1 MRTTPTPNRARAPR
15 SPYAGVPGA
24 APSQPRTARASASRA
39 GARDASVATPRRVSL
54 VERQATYASGAK
66 PVGPASAAASPAS
79 ARAADVARR
88 GRIPAARHFRDAEP
102 PDARSPTASRAD
114 PPPASPEDRVGR
126 PFRFLLGR
134 DADADADDAGPSS
147 PPPLAELSP
156 VKCASP
162 RRSNSPSRSPS
173 PSRAGT
179 RTRRRARSP
188 SSPVRASSPEPRR
201 ASSPGA
207 RKVGTPAGTS
217 RLHDAHALQERL
229 FASEDARRVVE
240 AKAARAAER
249 ARVMEAILAE
259 QNALLE
265 GVPTVIA
272 AGGTE
277 AWRARAAT
285 GYGAEADGARWSSS
299 FARDRSRAV
308 SVVPGE
314 DAPAMASLA
323 RRVADLESALA
334 ERDAEAAAAR
344 EAREDLLAEHAAF
357 EADVADIRRDAE
369 TARRAAAESSE
380 RARISAERE
389 RAALD
394 AVGGESARADAAEA
408 EMATLTKQADIM
420 AAQLE
425 VASLRLDVLVREQRE
440 EDVAEDDAAT
450 GKDDAATGK
459 DGAATGARDP
469 TEPSADAEIRRHG
482 LAARLQRVERDYARM
497 VRETSSFVAARR
509 DSEER
514 LKSAVET
521 ASGRRGAR
529 RRSRRNSRRPVSRR
543 RRTTPR
549 SPIARARARRP
560 PRPPRRSARRFAPSR
575 NLARQRSA
583 RRSLPATPRSSTSGA
598 PGTPPPTP
606 RARAPET
613 STRSAPNATNS
624 RVAPRRTSR
633 RSANDRRRARNPATP
648 RRRRRSRVARRNSR
662 RVSKTNDDVSS
673 RRTRRAKTN
682 FGRRWID

>member
-1 MRTTPTPNRARAPR
+1 
-15 SPYAGVPGA
+15 
-24 APSQPRTARASASRA
+24 
-39 GARDASVATPRRVSL
+39 
-54 VERQATYASGAK
+54 
-66 PVGPASAAASPAS
+66 
-79 ARAADVARR
+79 
-88 GRIPAARHFRDAEP
+88 
-102 PDARSPTASRAD
+102 
-114 PPPASPEDRVGR
+114 
-126 PFRFLLGR
+126 
-134 DADADADDAGPSS
+134 
-147 PPPLAELSP
+147 
-156 VKCASP
+156 
-162 RRSNSPSRSPS
+162 
-173 PSRAGT
+173 
-179 RTRRRARSP
+179 
-188 SSPVRASSPEPRR
+188 
-201 ASSPGA
+201 
-207 RKVGTPAGTS
+207 
-217 RLHDAHALQERL
+217 
-229 FASEDARRVVE
+229 
-240 AKAARAAER
+240 
-249 ARVMEAILAE
+249 MEAILAE

-323 RRVADLESALA
+323 RRVAELESALA

-509 DSEER
+509 DLEER
-514 LKSAVET
+514 LTSAVET
-521 ASGRRGAR
+521 ASAAEGCAEALQEELEETRLKAAAD
-529 RRSRRNSRRPVSRR
+529 N
-543 RRTTPR
+543 T
-549 SPIARARARRP
+549 ALADRARASEASAASAATLCETLRAESESRASAL
-560 PRPPRRSARRFAPSR
+560 RAAESARDAA
-575 NLARQRSA
+575 L
-583 RRSLPATPRSSTSGA
+583 
-598 PGTPPPTP
+598 
-606 RARAPET
+606 
-613 STRSAPNATNS
+613 
-624 RVAPRRTSR
+624 V
-633 RSANDRRRARNPATP
+633 DVRRARDAAADAARASARDLDALRAERDELA
-648 RRRRRSRVARRNSR
+648 RRAEADVASLRERSAASAESRDAEAERRSRVARRNSR

-673 RRTRRAKTN
+673 RRTDAQTN

>member
-1 MRTTPTPNRARAPR
+1 
-15 SPYAGVPGA
+15 
-24 APSQPRTARASASRA
+24 
-39 GARDASVATPRRVSL
+39 
-54 VERQATYASGAK
+54 
-66 PVGPASAAASPAS
+66 
-79 ARAADVARR
+79 
-88 GRIPAARHFRDAEP
+88 
-102 PDARSPTASRAD
+102 
-114 PPPASPEDRVGR
+114 
-126 PFRFLLGR
+126 
-134 DADADADDAGPSS
+134 
-147 PPPLAELSP
+147 
-156 VKCASP
+156 
-162 RRSNSPSRSPS
+162 
-173 PSRAGT
+173 
-179 RTRRRARSP
+179 
-188 SSPVRASSPEPRR
+188 
-201 ASSPGA
+201 
-207 RKVGTPAGTS
+207 
-217 RLHDAHALQERL
+217 
-229 FASEDARRVVE
+229 
-240 AKAARAAER
+240 
-249 ARVMEAILAE
+249 MEAILAE

-323 RRVADLESALA
+323 RRVAELESALA

-497 VRETSSFVAARR
+497 VRETSSFVAASRFGGASEIRRR
-509 DSEER
+509 DG
-514 LKSAVET
+514 V
-521 ASGRRGAR
+521 RGGGVRGGAPGGTR
-529 RRSRRNSRRPVSRR
+529 GDPSQGGGGQHRARRSRARERGVRRVRRDALRDASRRVGISRVGA
-543 RRTTPR
+543 P
-549 SPIARARARRP
+549 RAR
-560 PRPPRRSARRFAPSR
+560 
-575 NLARQRSA
+575 
-583 RRSLPATPRSSTSGA
+583 SLLATPRSSTSGA
-598 PGTPPPTP
+598 PGTPPPAP

-648 RRRRRSRVARRNSR
+648 RRRRRSRVARRDSR
-662 RVSKTNDDVSS
+662 RVSKTNDDDPS